1 MACCNPALPASVTAG
16 LTFQAV
22 LSLPDY
28 PAPDWSVSA
37 ILRGPQSI
45 DLDATPQGTD
55 HVLNVAA
62 ATTTGWAAGVY
73 WYSLRATNGSQ
84 VLEAE
89 SGRIEI
95 LADLAAVSGTF
106 DGRTEAERALAAIDA
121 VLSKRATQDQ
131 QRYTINNRELWR
143 TPIADLIK
151 LRAFYA
157 ARVRRE
163 RRKGCSPFGRA
174 IPVRFTE

>member
-1 MACCNPALPASVTAG
+1 MACCTPALPASATAG

-28 PAPDWSVSA
+28 PAPDWSVRA
-37 ILRGPQSI
+37 ILRGPQNI

-55 HVLNVAA
+55 HVLAVDATATAA
-62 ATTTGWAAGVY
+62 WTAGVY
-73 WYSLRATNGSQ
+73 WYSLRATKGAQ
-84 VLEAE
+84 VGDAG
-89 SGRIEI
+89 SGRIQI

-121 VLSKRATQDQ
+121 VMANRATQDQ

-143 TPIADLIK
+143 TPIAELIK

-174 IPVRFTE
+174 IPVRFSE